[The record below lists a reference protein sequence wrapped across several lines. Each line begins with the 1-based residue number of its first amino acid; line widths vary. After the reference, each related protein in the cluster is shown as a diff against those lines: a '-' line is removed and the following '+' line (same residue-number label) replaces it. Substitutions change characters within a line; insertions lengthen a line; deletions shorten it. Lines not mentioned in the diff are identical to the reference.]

1 MLTEERQDEI
11 VRLVNVGGA
20 VSVQALV
27 EYFHISEATVRR
39 DLVALQQ
46 AGRLRRVHG
55 GATSLNGDNPLYE
68 ADMEELTHKYAFHM
82 VEKRQIAQYA
92 SSLINDDDF
101 VYLDAGSTVEQM
113 ADFLSESKAAFMTN
127 NLPLATKLATNG
139 CHVSILP
146 GRIKGTTAAVVGADM
161 IQYLKKY
168 HFTKGFFGT
177 NGISLHEGC
186 TTPDEEEATGKKA
199 AISQCTKAY
208 VLADP
213 SKFGLFSR
221 ITFTPLSTVSV
232 ITAKGRDDV
241 DFMAYQHSTEVTIL

>member
-161 IQYLKKY
+161 IQSLKKY
-168 HFTKGFFGT
+168 HLRKVFLARMAFLST
-177 NGISLHEGC
+177 
-186 TTPDEEEATGKKA
+186 KA
-199 AISQCTKAY
+199 ARRLMKRKRREKRLLSHNAQKRMFWQIQVNLVFFH
-208 VLADP
+208 VLPLLPFPQFP
-213 SKFGLFSR
+213 SSPPR
-221 ITFTPLSTVSV
+221 AVMMS
-232 ITAKGRDDV
+232 
-241 DFMAYQHSTEVTIL
+241 ILWHTNIVRR

>member
-82 VEKRQIAQYA
+82 VEK
-92 SSLINDDDF
+92 
-101 VYLDAGSTVEQM
+101 
-113 ADFLSESKAAFMTN
+113 
-127 NLPLATKLATNG
+127 
-139 CHVSILP
+139 
-146 GRIKGTTAAVVGADM
+146 GR
-161 IQYLKKY
+161 
-168 HFTKGFFGT
+168 
-177 NGISLHEGC
+177 
-186 TTPDEEEATGKKA
+186 
-199 AISQCTKAY
+199 
-208 VLADP
+208 
-213 SKFGLFSR
+213 
-221 ITFTPLSTVSV
+221 
-232 ITAKGRDDV
+232 
-241 DFMAYQHSTEVTIL
+241 